1 MEGVS
6 LNVSNRYDTESV
18 ARFGEELSDLI
29 GDREYIVDTSR
40 NGFVAPATETA
51 AVANDWCN
59 RPDQA
64 LGEQAVGTMDPELYP
79 HIAAMLW
86 IKPPGESDGNQ
97 VVFPNQ
103 DCHGETS
110 PPGIFSPRQARQLI
124 INDRRRA
131 RVGTRSGACG
141 HALIVTEV
149 QQKVGWVWRCRTQP
163 VSSRFAQHRRATAS
177 HRLPPASAPTGRSTT
192 SPAAHSRRKKYL

>member
-79 HIAAMLW
+79 HMAAMLW
-86 IKPPGESDGNQ
+86 IKPPGESKRRQ
-97 VVFPNQ
+97 
-103 DCHGETS
+103 
-110 PPGIFSPRQARQLI
+110 PGGLPEPGLS
-124 INDRRRA
+124 RRRRPRPA
-131 RVGTRSGACG
+131 S
-141 HALIVTEV
+141 
-149 QQKVGWVWRCRTQP
+149 
-163 VSSRFAQHRRATAS
+163 S
-177 HRLPPASAPTGRSTT
+177 HRA
-192 SPAAHSRRKKYL
+192 RRDS